1 MEPLVSIDIP
11 EKKIEEEERNELNS
25 PLPNLPSSITEDIE
39 NGIDPD
45 TALRNA
51 LEKSSSDVS
60 ISSAAAIETTTPP
73 TVESVIISE
82 PKDYFA
88 MGNEQPIQCMANC
101 HGNTYED
108 RRMKRDHIVPCYS
121 NAPLKY
127 CRGGNCPRTFHCL
140 GNRFRVCSRAGNFT
154 VLLERLIPQ
163 SGYQSI
169 NNDASEGDDDVLRPH
184 IPPKRELWLVLGP
197 YWPFCL
203 SLTTSLM
210 VFIPMMVIIICWHI
224 IPFKEVIY
232 AFIALTLLSLLALA
246 SVACRNPGLIP
257 HYHDE
262 PEESMSSPV
271 GVRPNRKWIF
281 NDMTSSW
288 RPRGAVYD
296 RDVNAIIAEFDH
308 VCPFTGTA
316 IGGNNIYCFY
326 WFVGMIQILICI
338 AVIIGAWG
346 LFLLSANGMD
356 WNPND

>member
-184 IPPKRELWLVLGP
+184 IPPKRELW
-197 YWPFCL
+197 
-203 SLTTSLM
+203 
-210 VFIPMMVIIICWHI
+210 
-224 IPFKEVIY
+224 
-232 AFIALTLLSLLALA
+232 
-246 SVACRNPGLIP
+246 
-257 HYHDE
+257 
-262 PEESMSSPV
+262 
-271 GVRPNRKWIF
+271 
-281 NDMTSSW
+281 
-288 RPRGAVYD
+288 
-296 RDVNAIIAEFDH
+296 
-308 VCPFTGTA
+308 
-316 IGGNNIYCFY
+316 
-326 WFVGMIQILICI
+326 
-338 AVIIGAWG
+338 
-346 LFLLSANGMD
+346 
-356 WNPND
+356 